1 MPLLPPK
8 TIAAMICGSTCAE
21 KGIKMQFRLSEA
33 TEVLTQTPS
42 VLSAL
47 LRGKSPAW
55 LNARKSPDSFSPLDV
70 LGHLMHGE
78 ITDWIPRVRMI
89 LEHGDTQA
97 FEPFDRFGFQSL
109 IAGKSADALLDEFA
123 ELRRQSLA
131 ALRELDVR
139 EEQLALPGR
148 HPELGAVTL
157 GNLLA
162 TWVVHDLGHIA
173 QIVKSMAGE
182 YREAVGPWRAY
193 TTILD

>member
-1 MPLLPPK
+1 MQFQLD
-8 TIAAMICGSTCAE
+8 
-21 KGIKMQFRLSEA
+21 KGI
-33 TEVLTQTPS
+33 EVLTKTPD

-47 LRGKSPAW
+47 LRGKSAAW
-55 LNARKSPDSFSPLDV
+55 LNARKTPESFSAMDV

-89 LEHGDTQA
+89 LEHGDARA
-97 FEPFDRFGFQSL
+97 FEPFDRFGFQTL
-109 IAGKSADALLDEFA
+109 IAGKSVDALLDEFA
-123 ELRRQSLA
+123 ELRRQSLD
-131 ALRELDVR
+131 ALVEFGVR

-173 QIVKSMAGE
+173 QIVKTMAGE